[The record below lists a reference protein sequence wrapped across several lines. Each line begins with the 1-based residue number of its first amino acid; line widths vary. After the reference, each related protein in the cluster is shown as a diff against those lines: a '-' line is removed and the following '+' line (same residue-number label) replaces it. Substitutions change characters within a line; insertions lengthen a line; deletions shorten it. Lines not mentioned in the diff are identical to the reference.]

1 MKDLLQK
8 LTDLENTLDSMDPTP
23 KEVKQINEA
32 ASMSINMSGETA
44 DDVARLVQIMRD
56 GGAPDAGEMKP
67 DMMPPMGP
75 PDMGKMR
82 DLVKL
87 APPIDMDG
95 MDGPPDMPSMGK
107 MDKGDSKDKLM
118 GMGEDTFDKV
128 DRITDPVELNLNDPE
143 EIEDAKSMS
152 AEELKDELEG
162 DIYHLMDKA
171 SDDFTD
177 NDHIADEMGDHF
189 ASMHLNADD
198 KTLSCYSAMRDLIDA
213 DPSDV
218 YETGKKCL
226 KILGAQEHQDQEQG
240 NKGPKG
246 RPAADAY
253 AGGMKSEAGYDNS
266 PEEDYKDHQYM
277 TKDLSGGLNREKKA
291 YAKAQDGDNAMA
303 VECPT
308 DENMA
313 IEELQS
319 ALRDALMTKM
329 AETEEVT
336 ESEDDFDESGCVGEM
351 KKLNASGCTKTE
363 MFKKVQ
369 DGYGCDKGKFEKL
382 FAAHCG

>member
-82 DLVKL
+82 DLVKM
-87 APPIDMDG
+87 APPPGADMDG
-95 MDGPPDMPSMGK
+95 MDGPPDMPDMGK
-107 MDKGDSKDKLM
+107 GDDKDKDAIM
-118 GMGEDTFDKV
+118 GMGGMEDD
-128 DRITDPVELNLNDPE
+128 VE
-143 EIEDAKSMS
+143 
-152 AEELKDELEG
+152 
-162 DIYHLMDKA
+162 
-171 SDDFTD
+171 
-177 NDHIADEMGDHF
+177 
-189 ASMHLNADD
+189 
-198 KTLSCYSAMRDLIDA
+198 
-213 DPSDV
+213 
-218 YETGKKCL
+218 
-226 KILGAQEHQDQEQG
+226 
-240 NKGPKG
+240 
-246 RPAADAY
+246 
-253 AGGMKSEAGYDNS
+253 EAGYDNS
-266 PEEDYKDHQYM
+266 PEEDYKDHNYM

-291 YAKAQDGDNAMA
+291 YAAAQDGDNAMA

-329 AETEEVT
+329 AETDEAEEVT
-336 ESEDDFDESGCVGEM
+336 EAPKDKFDEMGCVGEM

>member
-82 DLVKL
+82 DLVKM

-95 MDGPPDMPSMGK
+95 PPDMPG
-107 MDKGDSKDKLM
+107 MDKGDDKDAIM
-118 GMGEDTFDKV
+118 GMDMEDD
-128 DRITDPVELNLNDPE
+128 VE
-143 EIEDAKSMS
+143 
-152 AEELKDELEG
+152 
-162 DIYHLMDKA
+162 
-171 SDDFTD
+171 
-177 NDHIADEMGDHF
+177 
-189 ASMHLNADD
+189 
-198 KTLSCYSAMRDLIDA
+198 
-213 DPSDV
+213 
-218 YETGKKCL
+218 
-226 KILGAQEHQDQEQG
+226 
-240 NKGPKG
+240 
-246 RPAADAY
+246 
-253 AGGMKSEAGYDNS
+253 EAGYDNS

-277 TKDLSGGLNREKKA
+277 TKDLSGGINREKKA
-291 YAKAQDGDNAMA
+291 YAAAQDGDNAMA
-303 VECPT
+303 VEGGDSEMGECET

-313 IEELQS
+313 VEELQS
-319 ALRDALMTKM
+319 ALRDALMAKM
-329 AETEEVT
+329 AETNEVV
-336 ESEDDFDESGCVGEM
+336 EAEEDDFDESGCVGEM
-351 KKLNASGCTKTE
+351 KKLMASGCSKTE
-363 MFKKVQ
+363 MFQKVQ
-369 DGYGCDKGKFEKL
+369 DGYGCGKGKFEKL

>member
-56 GGAPDAGEMKP
+56 GGAPDAGAMKP

-87 APPIDMDG
+87 APPMDMDG
-95 MDGPPDMPSMGK
+95 MDGPPDMPD
-107 MDKGDSKDKLM
+107 MDKGKDGKDTIM
-118 GMGEDTFDKV
+118 GMDMEDD
-128 DRITDPVELNLNDPE
+128 VE
-143 EIEDAKSMS
+143 
-152 AEELKDELEG
+152 
-162 DIYHLMDKA
+162 
-171 SDDFTD
+171 
-177 NDHIADEMGDHF
+177 
-189 ASMHLNADD
+189 
-198 KTLSCYSAMRDLIDA
+198 
-213 DPSDV
+213 
-218 YETGKKCL
+218 
-226 KILGAQEHQDQEQG
+226 
-240 NKGPKG
+240 
-246 RPAADAY
+246 
-253 AGGMKSEAGYDNS
+253 EAGYDNS

-277 TKDLSGGLNREKKA
+277 TKDLSGGINREKKA

-303 VECPT
+303 VE
-308 DENMA
+308 
-313 IEELQS
+313 ELQS
-319 ALRDALMTKM
+319 ALRDALMSKM
-329 AETEEVT
+329 AETDEVV
-336 ESEDDFDESGCVGEM
+336 EAEEDDFDESGCVGEM
-351 KKLNASGCTKTE
+351 KKLMASGCTKTE
-363 MFKKVQ
+363 MFQKVQ

>member
-82 DLVKL
+82 DLVKM

-95 MDGPPDMPSMGK
+95 PPDMPG
-107 MDKGDSKDKLM
+107 MDKGDDKDAIM
-118 GMGEDTFDKV
+118 GMDMEDD
-128 DRITDPVELNLNDPE
+128 VE
-143 EIEDAKSMS
+143 
-152 AEELKDELEG
+152 
-162 DIYHLMDKA
+162 
-171 SDDFTD
+171 
-177 NDHIADEMGDHF
+177 
-189 ASMHLNADD
+189 
-198 KTLSCYSAMRDLIDA
+198 
-213 DPSDV
+213 
-218 YETGKKCL
+218 
-226 KILGAQEHQDQEQG
+226 
-240 NKGPKG
+240 
-246 RPAADAY
+246 
-253 AGGMKSEAGYDNS
+253 EAGYDNS

-277 TKDLSGGLNREKKA
+277 TKDLSGGINREKKA
-291 YAKAQDGDNAMA
+291 YAAAQDGDNAMA
-303 VECPT
+303 V
-308 DENMA
+308 
-313 IEELQS
+313 EELQS
-319 ALRDALMTKM
+319 ALRDALMSKM
-329 AETEEVT
+329 AETDEVV
-336 ESEDDFDESGCVGEM
+336 EAEEDDFDESGCVGEM
-351 KKLNASGCTKTE
+351 KKLMASGCTKTE
-363 MFKKVQ
+363 MFQKVQ

>member
-82 DLVKL
+82 DLVKM

-95 MDGPPDMPSMGK
+95 PDGPDGPPDM
-107 MDKGDSKDKLM
+107 DKDAIM
-118 GMGEDTFDKV
+118 GMDMEDD
-128 DRITDPVELNLNDPE
+128 VE
-143 EIEDAKSMS
+143 
-152 AEELKDELEG
+152 
-162 DIYHLMDKA
+162 
-171 SDDFTD
+171 
-177 NDHIADEMGDHF
+177 
-189 ASMHLNADD
+189 
-198 KTLSCYSAMRDLIDA
+198 
-213 DPSDV
+213 
-218 YETGKKCL
+218 
-226 KILGAQEHQDQEQG
+226 
-240 NKGPKG
+240 
-246 RPAADAY
+246 
-253 AGGMKSEAGYDNS
+253 EAGYDNA

-277 TKDLSGGLNREKKA
+277 TKDLSGGINREKKA
-291 YAKAQDGDNAMA
+291 YAAAQDGDNAMA
-303 VECPT
+303 V
-308 DENMA
+308 
-313 IEELQS
+313 EELQS
-319 ALRDALMTKM
+319 ALRDALMSKM
-329 AETEEVT
+329 AETDEVV
-336 ESEDDFDESGCVGEM
+336 EAEDDDFDESGCVGEM

-363 MFKKVQ
+363 MFQKVQ
-369 DGYGCDKGKFEKL
+369 DGYGCGKGKFEKL